1 MYTEVFPSRLKK
13 AREYLG
19 VSQRDVAKA
28 IKIGNSTY
36 ANYES
41 GNREPSLET
50 LAMLAKLYDVK
61 SDWLIGLTSD
71 SGLNAMRQVIEER
84 EREKM
89 LKQLEKEAELARR
102 VWG

>member
-1 MYTEVFPSRLKK
+1 MFTEVFPSRLKK

-19 VSQRDVAKA
+19 ASQNDVAKA
-28 IKIGNSTY
+28 IKIAQSTY

-41 GNREPSLET
+41 GFREPSLET
-50 LAMLAKLYDVK
+50 LAMLSKLFDVK
-61 SDWLIGLTSD
+61 SDWLIGLSSD

-89 LKQLEKEAELARR
+89 LKKMEKEAELARR